1 MPLIKAR
8 LLDTALSSY
17 ESFSSGRSPSEDL
30 TVSEVRALSH
40 LSKNKNIAI
49 QKADKGYTIV
59 ILDKAFNISATEK
72 IIIDHKKFSKIDIP
86 TDKEINYISNLEKRI
101 TSDPKLLK
109 NEKIIDRATYKNI
122 KPIASRPDVL

>member
-1 MPLIKAR
+1 MPFIKAR

-17 ESFSSGRSPSEDL
+17 ESFSSGRSPSENL
-30 TVSEVRALSH
+30 TVSQFRALSH
-40 LSKNKNIAI
+40 LSKNKNIVI

-59 ILDKAFNISATEK
+59 ILDKIFYISVIEK
-72 IIIDHKKFSKIDIP
+72 IFTDHTKYSNTDIP
-86 TDKEINYISNLEKRI
+86 TGKEINYISNLEKRI

>member
-109 NEKIIDRATYKNI
+109 N
-122 KPIASRPDVL
+122 

>member
-1 MPLIKAR
+1 M
-8 LLDTALSSY
+8 SQ
-17 ESFSSGRSPSEDL
+17 F
-30 TVSEVRALSH
+30 RALSH
-40 LSKNKNIAI
+40 LSKNKNIVI

-59 ILDKAFNISATEK
+59 ILDKIFYISVIEK
-72 IIIDHKKFSKIDIP
+72 IFTDHTKYSNTDIP
-86 TDKEINYISNLEKRI
+86 TGKEINYISNLEKRI